1 MIDNSHFLMRSRTW
15 FYVAAAFC
23 LLYLTLP
30 IVLVVPMSFS
40 DSTVLQFPPQTWS
53 LKWYYAYFES
63 PEWRRATYVSVIA
76 ATLTTLIATPLGTLA
91 AWALRQNSGK
101 AMQWFWVVLMSPLIV
116 PGILIAVGVFLFFA
130 RAGLTNTMTG
140 LVAAHVMHAL
150 PFVLITVAA
159 GLRSFDMRHEMIA
172 RCLGASPVYAFL
184 TVVMPQIRF
193 SVAAAAFL
201 AFMSSLDEVVI
212 ASFISGG
219 DMATL
224 PKKMFSELRTSINP
238 TIAAISTLL
247 IAVSLAAFA
256 ASEILQHRARRRQG
270 AN

>member
-1 MIDNSHFLMRSRTW
+1 MINDTHTLLSGRVW
-15 FYVAAAFC
+15 FYVATALC
-23 LLYLTLP
+23 LTYLTLP
-30 IVLVVPMSFS
+30 ILLVVPMSFS

-53 LKWYYAYFES
+53 LKWYRAYFES
-63 PEWRRATYVSVIA
+63 PEWRQATYVSVVA
-76 ATLTTLIATPLGTLA
+76 AVLTTLIATPLGTLA
-91 AWALRQNSGK
+91 AWAIRKNGGK
-101 AMQWFWVVLMSPLIV
+101 ANQLFWIVLMSPLII
-116 PGILIAVGVFLFFA
+116 PGILIAVGIFLFFA

-150 PFVLITVAA
+150 PFVLITVTA
-159 GLRSFDMRHEMIA
+159 GLRSFDLRHEMIA
-172 RCLGASPVYAFL
+172 RCLGASPAFAFL
-184 TVVMPQIRF
+184 TVVLPQIRF

-201 AFMSSLDEVVI
+201 AFMSSLDEVMI

-247 IAVSLAAFA
+247 IAVSLITFA
-256 ASEILQHRARRRQG
+256 ASEMLQHRAKRRS
-270 AN
+270 A